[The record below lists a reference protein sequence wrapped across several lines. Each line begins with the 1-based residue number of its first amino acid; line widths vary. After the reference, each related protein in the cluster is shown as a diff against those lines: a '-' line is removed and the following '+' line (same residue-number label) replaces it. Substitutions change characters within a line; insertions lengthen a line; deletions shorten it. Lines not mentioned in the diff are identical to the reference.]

1 MDLNRAIVESERVFE
16 RIMGEDV
23 ELRTSLAPDLCAIE
37 ADRGEILQVLM
48 NLMAN
53 AREAMPH
60 GGTVRIETRNVW
72 LAPDFQ
78 EQPVGAP
85 FALLAVHDTGSGMD
99 ERTKRHLFEPFFTTK
114 NDQRNTGLGLATV
127 FGIVTHSGGHIG
139 VSSEPGEGSTFKIY
153 LPVVQ
158 ASITVD
164 VPEPSPAAGFR
175 GSGTVLLVEDRADVR
190 GVARS
195 MLESVGYQVLEASG
209 GEQAIH
215 IAGLQAAPI
224 DLLLTDIVMPG
235 IDGTEVVERLMPSR
249 PQMKIIFMSGYP
261 GRLPLS
267 PASAAYLQKPF
278 TRAKLIEVL
287 RQVME

>member
-1 MDLNRAIVESERVFE
+1 
-16 RIMGEDV
+16 
-23 ELRTSLAPDLCAIE
+23 
-37 ADRGEILQVLM
+37 
-48 NLMAN
+48 
-53 AREAMPH
+53 MPH
-60 GGTVRIETRNVW
+60 GGAVEIETRSVR
-72 LAPDFQ
+72 LGPDFQ

-85 FALLAVHDTGSGMD
+85 FALLGVHDTGSGMD

-114 NDQRNTGLGLATV
+114 KDQRNTGLGLATV
-127 FGIVTHSGGHIG
+127 FGIVTHSGGHIS
-139 VSSEPGEGSTFKIY
+139 VSSVPGEGSTFKIY
-153 LPVVQ
+153 LPVIH
-158 ASITVD
+158 ASVAEE
-164 VPEPSPAAGFR
+164 VPEPRIAPGFR

-209 GEQAIH
+209 GEQALH
-215 IAGLQAAPI
+215 IAGQHGAYI
-224 DLLLTDIVMPG
+224 ELLLTDIVMPG
-235 IDGTEVVERLMPSR
+235 IDGPQVVERLMPSR

-261 GRLPLS
+261 GRVPLN